1 MDLFEALVSTLLTEV
16 ISLTC
21 PAAVLPR
28 LLCSLTVQGAVH
40 EGDGKKQEKVDNQRR
55 NMLLLYLPAIII
67 INVQNDIMSIIIK
80 LKDLLNM

>member
-1 MDLFEALVSTLLTEV
+1 MDLFEALVSTLLTQV

-55 NMLLLYLPAIII
+55 NMLLLYLRNIYFD
-67 INVQNDIMSIIIK
+67 NIMICHYY
-80 LKDLLNM
+80 

>member
-1 MDLFEALVSTLLTEV
+1 MDLFEALVSTLLTQV

-40 EGDGKKQEKVDNQRR
+40 EGDGKKQEKVDIIRVE
-55 NMLLLYLPAIII
+55 NMLLLYLRNIYFD
-67 INVQNDIMSIIIK
+67 NIMICHHY
-80 LKDLLNM
+80 

>member
-1 MDLFEALVSTLLTEV
+1 MDLFEALVSTLLTQV

-55 NMLLLYLPAIII
+55 NMLLLYLRNIYFD
-67 INVQNDIMSIIIK
+67 NIMICHHY
-80 LKDLLNM
+80 

>member
-1 MDLFEALVSTLLTEV
+1 MELFEALVSTLLTEV
-16 ISLTC
+16 SSLTC

-55 NMLLLYLPAIII
+55 NMLLLYLRNIYFD
-67 INVQNDIMSIIIK
+67 NIMICHHY
-80 LKDLLNM
+80 

>member
-1 MDLFEALVSTLLTEV
+1 MQLFEALVSTLLTEV

-55 NMLLLYLPAIII
+55 NMLLLYLRNIYFD
-67 INVQNDIMSIIIK
+67 NIMICHHY
-80 LKDLLNM
+80 